1 MERIKKWCYWTF
13 KLLQAISIIV
23 FLLLANYYYCENK
36 SSITSFYENKSS
48 IISFDN
54 ETCLLSSSYFWSM
67 ITAIATVVAAV
78 CAVNALNQSNTMRK
92 HSSFDLLF
100 TQLLSN
106 MQSYINKATLQTTI
120 VKAPWVWVT
129 GYNRHYNTFLNFV
142 NIYTEYMYINMYR
155 TGQSI
160 LDKKKITELWKV
172 YTMNLVNRSDFSN
185 CFKYFYYIVDT
196 VCKSPLDDARKKQY
210 IGIIQAQLNYD
221 ILFCYLINQI
231 VYPYKNPNEEQYP
244 QLLREYD
251 FFKDLC
257 IHGYY
262 GAIIKST
269 IKRDILEPF
278 LHEETLESL
287 FK

>member
-13 KLLQAISIIV
+13 ILLLAISMFV

-36 SSITSFYENKSS
+36 SSIISFYNG
-48 IISFDN
+48 
-54 ETCLLSSSYFWSM
+54 TCLLSSSWFWSM
-67 ITAIATVVAAV
+67 ITAIATAIAAV
-78 CAVNALNQSNTMRK
+78 CAYRAYNESITMRK

-120 VKAPWVWVT
+120 VKAPWVKV
-129 GYNRHYNTFLNFV
+129 YNRDYNTFLNFC
-142 NIYTEYMYINMYR
+142 NIYTNYTNKK
-155 TGQSI
+155 GAK
-160 LDKKKITELWKV
+160 LDEREITELWKV

-185 CFKYFYYIVDT
+185 CFKYFYHIVDT
-196 VCKSPLDDARKKQY
+196 VCQSPLDDARKKQY

-231 VYPYKNPNEEQYP
+231 VYMYKNPNEERYP
-244 QLLREYD
+244 KLLREYD

-257 IHGYY
+257 KHGDY

-269 IKRDILEPF
+269 IDKEILRPF
-278 LHEETLESL
+278 LHVETFESL
-287 FK
+287 FGN

>member
-1 MERIKKWCYWTF
+1 M
-13 KLLQAISIIV
+13 LAISIIV

-36 SSITSFYENKSS
+36 SSITSFYY
-48 IISFDN
+48 
-54 ETCLLSSSYFWSM
+54 ETCLLSSSWFWSM
-67 ITAIATVVAAV
+67 ITAIATVVAAFL
-78 CAVNALNQSNTMRK
+78 AYRAYRQSVKTRE
-92 HSSFDLLF
+92 HSSFDSIF

-120 VKAPWVWVT
+120 VKAPWVKV
-129 GYNRHYNTFLNFV
+129 YKRDYNTFLNFC
-142 NIYTEYMYINMYR
+142 NIYTEYMYI
-155 TGQSI
+155 TGQRI
-160 LDKKKITELWKV
+160 LDKEKEITELWKV

-185 CFKYFYYIVDT
+185 CFKYFYHIVDT
-196 VCKSPLDDARKKQY
+196 VCQSPLDDARRKQY

-231 VYPYKNPNEEQYP
+231 VYPYGDPNEERYP
-244 QLLREYD
+244 KLLREYV

-257 IHGYY
+257 KHGDY

-269 IKRDILEPF
+269 IKKDILEPF
-278 LHEETLESL
+278 LHEETLKSL

>member
-13 KLLQAISIIV
+13 ILLQAISIIV
-23 FLLLANYYYCENK
+23 FLLLASHYIYEHKN
-36 SSITSFYENKSS
+36 SISDFYSDLYILNGE
-48 IISFDN
+48 
-54 ETCLLSSSYFWSM
+54 CFWNM
-67 ITAIATVVAAV
+67 ITAIATAIAAFFAF
-78 CAVNALNQSNTMRK
+78 CAYNQSITMRK

-120 VKAPWVWVT
+120 VKAPWVKV
-129 GYNRHYNTFLNFV
+129 YNRDYNTFLNFI
-142 NIYTEYMYINMYR
+142 NIYTEYMYI
-155 TGQSI
+155 TGQRI
-160 LDKKKITELWKV
+160 LDEKKEITELWKV

-185 CFKYFYYIVDT
+185 CFKYFYHIVDT
-196 VCKSPLDDARKKQY
+196 VCQSPLDDARRKQY

-231 VYPYKNPNEEQYP
+231 VYPYEDPNKEPYP
-244 QLLREYD
+244 KLLRKYD

-257 IHGYY
+257 KHGDY

-269 IKRDILEPF
+269 INKDILTPF
-278 LHEETLESL
+278 LHKKTLKSL
-287 FK
+287 FKK

>member
-1 MERIKKWCYWTF
+1 MERIRKWCNWTF
-13 KLLQAISIIV
+13 ILLQTISIIV

-36 SSITSFYENKSS
+36 SSIISFYS
-48 IISFDN
+48 
-54 ETCLLSSSYFWSM
+54 ETCLLNSSWFWSM
-67 ITAIATVVAAV
+67 ITAIATAIAAFFAF
-78 CAVNALNQSNTMRK
+78 CAYNQSITMRK

-120 VKAPWVWVT
+120 VKAPWVKV
-129 GYNRHYNTFLNFV
+129 YNRDYNTFLNFV
-142 NIYTEYMYINMYR
+142 NIYTEYMYI
-155 TGQSI
+155 TGQRI
-160 LDKKKITELWKV
+160 LDEKKEITELWKV

-185 CFKYFYYIVDT
+185 CFKYFYHIVDT
-196 VCKSPLDDARKKQY
+196 VCQSPLDDARRKQY

-231 VYPYKNPNEEQYP
+231 VYPYEDPNKEPYP
-244 QLLREYD
+244 KLLRKYD

-257 IHGYY
+257 KHGDY

-269 IKRDILEPF
+269 INKDILTPF
-278 LHEETLESL
+278 LHKKTLKSL
-287 FK
+287 FKK